1 MIYIVR
7 PSSVGLT
14 INRCS
19 VPQRQGS
26 VRTVDEERGGVDV
39 GIVRQPG
46 RVSIHPPS
54 IGHIECRTSHC
65 STNKSK
71 ILNWSSFSSLTNQV
85 IFFFS
90 SISTFRASYLY
101 RFCLG
106 WWLSV
111 PAQWPWGPGTVWS
124 RRYTHTYSSHW
135 CLYSDGHRCL
145 LSHIHQYLKSHQLT
159 SMYSHHQQITSICV
173 LHLKKFLSGYSY
185 YWLFIILFCNDI
197 FIII

>member
-1 MIYIVR
+1 MINIVR

-26 VRTVDEERGGVDV
+26 VRTVDEERGWVDV

-71 ILNWSSFSSLTNQV
+71 ILNWSSISSLTNQV

-90 SISTFRASYLY
+90 SICLTVTVEDWLKQHLEHLTYTGFVWDDDSLFQHNDLGVLEQFEAVVTLTHIAPIGVYTVMVTGVCSLTF
-101 RFCLG
+101 
-106 WWLSV
+106 
-111 PAQWPWGPGTVWS
+111 
-124 RRYTHTYSSHW
+124 
-135 CLYSDGHRCL
+135 
-145 LSHIHQYLKSHQLT
+145 IN
-159 SMYSHHQQITSICV
+159 I
-173 LHLKKFLSGYSY
+173 
-185 YWLFIILFCNDI
+185 
-197 FIII
+197 

>member
-1 MIYIVR
+1 MQDKSLFNEQIQNTKLIIYFKFDK
-7 PSSVGLT
+7 SGHFFLLQYLFDCYSVGL
-14 INRCS
+14 
-19 VPQRQGS
+19 V
-26 VRTVDEERGGVDV
+26 
-39 GIVRQPG
+39 
-46 RVSIHPPS
+46 
-54 IGHIECRTSHC
+54 
-65 STNKSK
+65 KA
-71 ILNWSSFSSLTNQV
+71 
-85 IFFFS
+85 
-90 SISTFRASYLY
+90 TFRASYLY

-124 RRYTHTYSSHW
+124 RCYTHTYSSHW

-145 LSHIHQYLKSHQLT
+145 LSHIHQYLKSHQHT

-173 LHLKKFLSGYSY
+173 LHLKNFLSGYSY